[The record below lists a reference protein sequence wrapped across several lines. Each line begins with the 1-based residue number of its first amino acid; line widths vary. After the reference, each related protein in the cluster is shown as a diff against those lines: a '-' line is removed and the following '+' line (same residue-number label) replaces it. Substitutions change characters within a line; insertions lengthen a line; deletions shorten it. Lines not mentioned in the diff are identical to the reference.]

1 MRNLCPVTE
10 PASGSLDC
18 RFYLFSLAPFPSLV
32 SFHLLVIQNY
42 YCVTRWLDM
51 IEKGGGKT

>member
-1 MRNLCPVTE
+1 MGDLCLVTE

-18 RFYLFSLAPFPSLV
+18 RFYLFSLAPFLHYSPST
-32 SFHLLVIQNY
+32 FIGYKNY
-42 YCVTRWLDM
+42 YWVTRWLDM